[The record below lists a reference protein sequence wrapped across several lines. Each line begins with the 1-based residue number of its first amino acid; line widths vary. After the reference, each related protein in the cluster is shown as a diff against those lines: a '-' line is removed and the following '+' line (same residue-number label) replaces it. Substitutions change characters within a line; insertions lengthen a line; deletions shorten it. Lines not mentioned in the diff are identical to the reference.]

1 MIEFNDAFQI
11 AIGFAHINALYQADG
26 LLCLPAGVKEVK
38 EGTNFEGR
46 LI

>member
-11 AIGFAHINALYQADG
+11 AIGSARINALYQADG
-26 LLCLPAGVKEVK
+26 LLCLHAGVKEIK
-38 EGTNFEGR
+38 EGTNFEVR

>member
-1 MIEFNDAFQI
+1 MIKFDDAFQI

-26 LLCLPAGVKEVK
+26 LLCPPAGVKEIK
-38 EGTNFEGR
+38 EGTNFEVR

>member
-11 AIGFAHINALYQADG
+11 VIGFAHINTFCRADG
-26 LLCLPAGVKEVK
+26 LLCLSVGVKEIK
-38 EGTNFEGR
+38 QGTNVEVR